1 MVVDQYSSF
10 WLLNSMYVDSIF
22 ITSTVSIILKL
33 SGHSYDVQSN
43 NLLIFMKCAKVEGW
57 LYNVSVESYM

>member
-10 WLLNSMYVDSIF
+10 WLLNSMYVD
-22 ITSTVSIILKL
+22 STVSIILKL